1 MEQLE
6 IAIAEIKEAMPGLE
20 LRENEPMSEH
30 CSFRIGGPARV
41 LAIPSDVSSLSKIC
55 CLLKKHK
62 LAPYIIG
69 NGTNILFPDE
79 GLNDLFIISTAKL
92 GKLFMIGEDAIYAEA
107 GVSLAKLAGFAQQN
121 GLEGLE
127 FAAGIPGSVGGG
139 VIMNAGAYDGELQD
153 AVESV
158 VFYYLPDQSLYEM
171 PHDNCAFGYRTSFF
185 QKTPGCAILS
195 AVFCKLFAVTEPPD
209 WSNLPSLTMG
219 LVLILASL
227 VFRYGAEL
235 EKRCSEAG
243 KEPQK

>member
-41 LAIPSDVSSLSKIC
+41 LAIPSDVSGLSKIC

-107 GVSLAKLAGFAQQN
+107 GVSLANLAGFAQQN

-127 FAAGIPGSVGGG
+127 FASGIPGSVGGG
-139 VIMNAGAYDGELQD
+139 VIMNAGA
-153 AVESV
+153 
-158 VFYYLPDQSLYEM
+158 
-171 PHDNCAFGYRTSFF
+171 
-185 QKTPGCAILS
+185 
-195 AVFCKLFAVTEPPD
+195 
-209 WSNLPSLTMG
+209 
-219 LVLILASL
+219 
-227 VFRYGAEL
+227 
-235 EKRCSEAG
+235 
-243 KEPQK
+243 